1 MTCQPVFLEATKRT
15 PLQTAQMA
23 VCVRGNGQER
33 RQRQK
38 ADAWTDKCIVGDNVA
53 HNPVDKA
60 VGLLKVAA
68 DLAEIVRCLCELA
81 EREDRHC
88 PENEPLLIEPVM
100 QTSAVAMTKSHVA
113 TAQSSRRCKL
123 VQSGSLSA
131 IAVR

>member
-1 MTCQPVFLEATKRT
+1 MTCQPVFVEATKST

-23 VCVRGNGQER
+23 VCVRKNGQGR
-33 RQRQK
+33 RQREK
-38 ADAWTDKCIVGDNVA
+38 ADTRTDKCIVGDNVA

-68 DLAEIVRCLCELA
+68 DLAEMIRYPCESD
-81 EREDRHC
+81 ERADGHC
-88 PENEPLLIEPVM
+88 AGNEPLLIEPVM
-100 QTSAVAMTKSHVA
+100 QTSAVAMANSHVA
-113 TAQSSRRCKL
+113 TAQSSRRCKW